1 MVSLLEIL
9 EKKLFEFPVDLF
21 IKKSAQNLITEI
33 NHQGYRGVILGASGG
48 IDSLVTTAHCLKAM
62 EKRYKWPVVAFQMND
77 SRINGEL
84 YNTEIY
90 SALGADL
97 IQTDITTEAIDMEKR
112 LRMPPRWLTVC
123 LMKLILRWVPTRAKR
138 RVILSVMSSKAPG
151 WVLIHYRLLT
161 LLHRLRIAR
170 LKEYAIRHGLMLV
183 ICSNL
188 TEASLGYFVEQG
200 VDDPQMGD
208 YAPLSALYKS
218 QVIQVAQFMGIP
230 ENVIHQR
237 PSPGF
242 GGIYDEEIIGPY
254 ELVDLVL
261 VGLQLNYSDAEI
273 TQAICP
279 HACKFKKKG
288 SFRRKGPYDIQY
300 VRFIRQLAKLNDQK
314 RHSESRGEKSRSIKV
329 S

>member
-1 MVSLLEIL
+1 MFGQIIIYIKSKNMDNLLEIL

-21 IKKSAQNLITEI
+21 IKRSAQNLATEI
-33 NHQGYRGVILGASGG
+33 NRQGYRGVILGASGG
-48 IDSLVTTAHCLKAM
+48 IDSLVTTALCLKAM
-62 EKRYKWPVVAFQMND
+62 EKRDKWKVVALQMND
-77 SRINGEL
+77 SRIKGEL
-84 YNTEIY
+84 YNIEMY
-90 SALGADL
+90 RSLGADL
-97 IQTDITTEAIDMEKR
+97 MQTDITSEAIDMEKD
-112 LRMPPRWLTVC
+112 LGMPPRWLTEF
-123 LMKLILRWVPTRAKR
+123 LMKLVLRWMPKR
-138 RVILSVMSSKAPG
+138 VRRWLILAVISGKAPE
-151 WVLIHYRLLT
+151 WVLIHYQLLI

-170 LKEYAIRHGLMLV
+170 LKEYASRNGLMIV

-218 QVIQVAQFMGIP
+218 QVIRVAQFMGLP

-261 VGLQLNYSDAEI
+261 VGLRLGYSDAELL
-273 TQAICP
+273 QAVWP
-279 HACKFKKKG
+279 HACKSKKKTP
-288 SFRRKGPYDIQY
+288 FWRKNPFDIKY
-300 VRFIRQLAKLNDQK
+300 VRFITQLATLMN
-314 RHSESRGEKSRSIKV
+314 S
-329 S
+329 